1 MASFWTSPNSKA
13 YVNDYVYITLAFPK
27 PIPEPDFDVLTQRII
42 ETVRGY
48 AVDEGGIRG
57 KVYNIDEDDLEYED
71 NPTCIIDGLQYVS
84 YTGRIKLMC
93 LCEDQKGEDMREDL
107 VADIR
112 EYEGRIE
119 SYETYGDY

>member
-13 YVNDYVYITLAFPK
+13 YVNDYVYITLALPE
-27 PIPEPDFDVLTQRII
+27 PIPEPDYDVLMKRII
-42 ETVRGY
+42 ETVHGY

-57 KVYNIDEDDLEYED
+57 KVYRIDEDLVDED
-71 NPTCIIDGLQYVS
+71 NPTVIIDGLQYVS
-84 YTGRIKLMC
+84 FTGRIKIMC

-112 EYEGRIE
+112 EYSGRIE
-119 SYETYGDY
+119 SYEACGDY